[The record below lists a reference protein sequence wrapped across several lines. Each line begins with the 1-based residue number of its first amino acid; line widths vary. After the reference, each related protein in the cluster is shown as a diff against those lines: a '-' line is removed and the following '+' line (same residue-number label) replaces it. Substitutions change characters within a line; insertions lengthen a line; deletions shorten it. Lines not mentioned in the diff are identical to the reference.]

1 MELQMAFAR
10 ALRRQRKAK
19 GLSQEAFSNVS
30 SRTYLSELERGLKN
44 PTLDKIEKLATTMGV
59 HPLTLLV
66 ECFSLK
72 DDLDVEDVFAR
83 ITKELANM
91 KNCSRASLP

>member
-1 MELQMAFAR
+1 MELHEAFGQ

-19 GLSQEAFSNVS
+19 GLSQEAFTRVS

-44 PTLDKIEKLATTMGV
+44 PTLDKIEELATTMGI

-66 ECFSLK
+66 ECYSLK
-72 DDLDVEDVFAR
+72 DDVEPRDIFTIIIREQADL
-83 ITKELANM
+83 EDN
-91 KNCSRASLP
+91 

>member
-1 MELQMAFAR
+1 MELHHAFGQ

-19 GLSQEAFSNVS
+19 GLTQEAFTRVS

-44 PTLDKIEKLATTMGV
+44 PTLDKIEELAATMAI

-66 ECFSLK
+66 ECYSLK
-72 DDLDVEDVFAR
+72 ESVKSQDIFTI
-83 ITKELANM
+83 ITKELE
-91 KNCSRASLP
+91 SLSKHY